1 MPQVEILR
9 LTVGSTRARL
19 GGLLA
24 GLLRFGDEACCIR
37 CTVSLETEE
46 RVGAACARGGAAAEP
61 FTKCLSQHCEVAL
74 DSAATEFVLAVPADA
89 PPSFESEL
97 VSLSWA
103 LSLAIEVPPP
113 TPQARHSVLSSVAHL
128 GCAIQ
133 FCDVT
138 RHNSWLRQV
147 VMPGATE
154 PQTLNW
160 RLPLEVVCRLLWVGV
175 DAMGVC

>member
-103 LSLAIEVPPP
+103 LSLAIEV
-113 TPQARHSVLSSVAHL
+113 
-128 GCAIQ
+128 
-133 FCDVT
+133 
-138 RHNSWLRQV
+138 
-147 VMPGATE
+147 VMPGAAE

-160 RLPLEVVCRLLWVGV
+160 QLPLEVVGSVA
-175 DAMGVC
+175 DASVARPVCVRQWLQF